1 MLMLFSALSVTAQ
14 QSSVVEYGYNAR
26 GELNM
31 IVSGADTL
39 MNFYDASGNR
49 ITKSQNIYAIPDEQD
64 PRGDHF
70 LRCFPNPAGEGV
82 TVSFDMKDAADYTLT
97 MYDQN
102 GKFLRTVASGKS
114 LSGKTEVSLSLSPY
128 PPGMYFIW
136 FESQGISKV
145 KKIIRR

>member
-1 MLMLFSALSVTAQ
+1 MLMLFAAANAVAQ
-14 QSSVVEYGYNAR
+14 QSAVVEYGYNAR
-26 GELNM
+26 GELNL
-31 IVSGADTL
+31 IISGADTL

-64 PRGDHF
+64 PRGDQF

-82 TVSFDMKDAADYTLT
+82 TVSFDMKDPADYTLT

-102 GKFLRTVASGKS
+102 GKFLRTVATGKS
-114 LSGKTEVSLSLSPY
+114 LSGRTEVSFSLSPY
-128 PPGMYFIW
+128 PQGMYFIW
-136 FESQGISKV
+136 FESKGISKV